1 METLTKLTQIKSN
14 QISVFEERGKA
25 EHPEKYRIWE
35 SDTGQIGGRR
45 VLSPLRYPS
54 SSLYD
59 FELEFEYEFSPKR
72 LWDKIALLL
81 FKQNKLRDYFHYLGV
96 QYYTGQF
103 FDIEKITA
111 AAQKKVCLK
120 TLRVSFMCQFYF
132 EGKEIANVNIR
143 K

>member
-1 METLTKLTQIKSN
+1 M
-14 QISVFEERGKA
+14 
-25 EHPEKYRIWE
+25 
-35 SDTGQIGGRR
+35 
-45 VLSPLRYPS
+45 LSPLRYPC

-120 TLRVSFMCQFYF
+120 TLRVCFMCQFYF
-132 EGKEIANVNIR
+132 EGKEIANVNI
-143 K
+143 